1 MITTEKVFDERKSV
15 PLIKI
20 SDKKFREELLQRVY
34 SAYAWQREANN
45 LLINWVISQNIAY
58 EPLNITGILNNIKS
72 LIEQVS
78 EK

>member
-20 SDKKFREELLQRVY
+20 SDKKFSEELLQQVY

-45 LLINWVISQNIAY
+45 LFINWVISQNIAY
-58 EPLNITGILNNIKS
+58 EPLNIRGILNNIKC
-72 LIEQVS
+72 LIKQVS